1 MDKALTILI
10 FLLACG
16 TFYALLSAFIRPER
30 GQRQGLSALKGP
42 SGSPEAFVEGASSRR
57 EALGRASRQWRRF
70 DTYRSLEQTLERAG
84 WNLTPVEFLIIAC
97 SLTLVCAIGVAFW
110 QHSVWWG
117 IAAALIAGILAPLAL
132 EFARI
137 RRMARFEA
145 SLPDALELM
154 AASLRSGQGF
164 QRALQVTAEDMPS
177 PVKEEFAMAVQDI
190 TIGHTVEE
198 SLQAIWKRVPSY
210 EMELITTAIGIQLQV
225 GGNLSEILQKIAGTL
240 RERARIRG
248 EIATLTAEGKLSAI
262 MVFAIPI
269 ILFFWMLSKNP
280 TYMAPLLNTDI
291 GRMMLLV
298 AAISECVGMII
309 IWKMV
314 SMEV

>member
-1 MDKALTILI
+1 MDIAYTILI
-10 FLLACG
+10 FVLACG
-16 TFYALLSAFIRPER
+16 TFYALLMAFNRSEPR
-30 GQRQGLSALKGP
+30 QRQGLGGLKGP
-42 SGSPEAFVEGASSRR
+42 SGSPEAFVEGASSPR
-57 EALGRASRQWRRF
+57 AAFGKASRQWRRF

-84 WNLTPVEFLIIAC
+84 WNLTPAEFLIIAC
-97 SLTLVCAIGVAFW
+97 STSVVAAIGVALW
-110 QHSVWWG
+110 QRNVWWAVL
-117 IAAALIAGILAPLAL
+117 AAVVAGILAPVAL
-132 EFARI
+132 ELARI

-145 SLPDALELM
+145 ALPEALELM

-177 PVKEEFAMAVQDI
+177 PVKEEFGMAVQDI
-190 TIGHTVEE
+190 SIGHTVED
-198 SLQAIWKRVPSY
+198 SLQGIWRRVPSY

-225 GGNLSEILQKIAGTL
+225 GGNLSEILQKIADTL

-269 ILFFWMLSKNP
+269 ILFYWMKAVNP
-280 TYMAPLLNTDI
+280 TYMAPLMNTDI
-291 GRMMLLV
+291 GRTMLLL
-298 AAISECVGMII
+298 AGISECVGMII

>member
-1 MDKALTILI
+1 MDKTLTILI

-16 TFYALLSAFIRPER
+16 TFYALITAFMRKEPA
-30 GQRQGLSALKGP
+30 QRQGLEALKGP

-70 DTYRSLEQTLERAG
+70 DQYRSLEQTLERAG
-84 WNLTPVEFLIIAC
+84 WNLTPVEFLIVAFIVAV
-97 SLTLVCAIGVAFW
+97 VCAVGVAWW
-110 QHSVWWG
+110 QHSVLWG
-117 IAAALIAGILAPLAL
+117 GLSAVMVGIVAMVAL
-132 EFARI
+132 EYARI

-145 SLPDALELM
+145 ALPEALELM

-177 PVKEEFAMAVQDI
+177 PVKEEFGMAVQDI

-198 SLQAIWKRVPSY
+198 ALQSIWRRVPSY

-225 GGNLSEILQKIAGTL
+225 GGNLSEILQKIADTL

-248 EIATLTAEGKLSAI
+248 EIATLTAEGKLSAV

-269 ILFFWMLSKNP
+269 LLFFWMKSANP

-291 GRMMLLV
+291 GRMMLLM